1 MRSFFEIKVF
11 LVKVISYIIRDHIMG
26 RSHKSVIIVIKT
38 FDLKSKFTYHQ
49 RTHNGKKPFKY
60 GHCNKT
66 FDLKTNFTFHQKTHI
81 GEKPFKCE
89 EWDKSFVQK
98 VDLVCH
104 QRTHNGEKL
113 CKCSQCYVTFT

>member
-1 MRSFFEIKVF
+1 
-11 LVKVISYIIRDHIMG
+11 MG

-49 RTHNGKKPFKY
+49 RTHNGEKPFKY

-81 GEKPFKCE
+81 GEKNLNERSVIKVLFKKLILYVIRE
-89 EWDKSFVQK
+89 HTMVKSYVNVANVISLSLK
-98 VDLVCH
+98 SSLVCH
-104 QRTHNGEKL
+104 HLMEETVFHWY
-113 CKCSQCYVTFT
+113 SD